1 MPMISEK
8 NFQRK
13 RALNQLYGLLTIIA
27 LVFPPYFMDTFV
39 KAIVFFILFMFYLF
53 VSFFKLGDIITSRCM
68 PLKPT
73 HFFKMNNLF
82 FRRFQIFCEPLSK
95 RNKIFYCKEKD
106 FYIGVINVFNDKNKV
121 MVIYAPQK
129 KNGFS
134 RKNIKKLID
143 FYRMKEEY
151 HCSNDLGTLLI
162 LSRTRKSISCRLEST
177 YHSDYYQQQK
187 LFYEFMDDSIG
198 NFSNSDK
205 IS

>member
-1 MPMISEK
+1 
-8 NFQRK
+8 
-13 RALNQLYGLLTIIA
+13 
-27 LVFPPYFMDTFV
+27 MDTFV
-39 KAIVFFILFMFYLF
+39 KAIVFFILYTFCLPIPAFN
-53 VSFFKLGDIITSRCM
+53 LGDTITRRCM
-68 PLKPT
+68 PLKPV

-95 RNKIFYCKEKD
+95 KNKIFYCKEKD
-106 FYIGVINVFNDKNKV
+106 FFVGVINVFNDKNKV
-121 MVIYAPQK
+121 MVIYAPKK

-187 LFYEFMDDSIG
+187 LFYEFIDDSIG
-198 NFSNSDK
+198 DFSNSDK

>member
-8 NFQRK
+8 NFQRI
-13 RALNQLYGLLTIIA
+13 RDLNHLYGLLAIIA
-27 LVFPPYFMDTFV
+27 LVFLHYSKDTFV
-39 KAIVFFILFMFYLF
+39 KAIVCFILVTFCFPS
-53 VSFFKLGDIITSRCM
+53 SFFQLGDIITRRCM
-68 PLKPT
+68 PLKPVY
-73 HFFKMNNLF
+73 FFKMNNLF

-95 RNKIFYCKEKD
+95 KNKIFYCKEKD
-106 FYIGVINVFNDKNKV
+106 FFVGVINVFNDKNKV
-121 MVIYAPQK
+121 IVIYAPQK

-162 LSRTRKSISCRLEST
+162 LSRTRKSISCRLESI
-177 YHSDYYQQQK
+177 YRSDYYQQQK

-198 NFSNSDK
+198 DFSNSDK

>member
-13 RALNQLYGLLTIIA
+13 RALNHRYGLLTIIA
-27 LVFPPYFMDTFV
+27 LVFLPYFMDTFV
-39 KAIVFFILFMFYLF
+39 KAIVFFILFVVCFHFLVF
-53 VSFFKLGDIITSRCM
+53 QLGDIITSRCM
-68 PLKPT
+68 PLKPV

-95 RNKIFYCKEKD
+95 KNKIFYCKEKD
-106 FYIGVINVFNDKNKV
+106 FFVGVINVFNDKNKV

-198 NFSNSDK
+198 DFSNSDK

>member
-8 NFQRK
+8 KFKRK
-13 RALNQLYGLLTIIA
+13 KDLNQLYGWLIIIA
-27 LVFPPYFMDTFV
+27 LVFLPYFMDTFV
-39 KAIVFFILFMFYLF
+39 KAIVFFILFVFCLHF
-53 VSFFKLGDIITSRCM
+53 LVFQLGDIITSRCM
-68 PLKPT
+68 PLKPA

-106 FYIGVINVFNDKNKV
+106 FFVGVINVFNDKNKV

-162 LSRTRKSISCRLEST
+162 LSRTRKSISCRLESVS
-177 YHSDYYQQQK
+177 HSDYYNQQK

-198 NFSNSDK
+198 DFSNSDK

>member
-8 NFQRK
+8 KFKRK
-13 RALNQLYGLLTIIA
+13 KDLNQLYGWLIIIA
-27 LVFPPYFMDTFV
+27 LVFLPYIMDTFV
-39 KAIVFFILFMFYLF
+39 KAIVFFILFVFCLHF
-53 VSFFKLGDIITSRCM
+53 LVFQLGDIITSRCM
-68 PLKPT
+68 PLKPA

-106 FYIGVINVFNDKNKV
+106 FFVGVINVFNDKNKV

-162 LSRTRKSISCRLEST
+162 
-177 YHSDYYQQQK
+177 
-187 LFYEFMDDSIG
+187 
-198 NFSNSDK
+198 
-205 IS
+205 

>member
-1 MPMISEK
+1 MISEK
-8 NFQRK
+8 KFKRK
-13 RALNQLYGLLTIIA
+13 KDLNRLYGLLTIIA
-27 LVFPPYFMDTFV
+27 LVFLPFKDTFV
-39 KAIVFFILFMFYLF
+39 KAIVFFILFTFCFPVL
-53 VSFFKLGDIITSRCM
+53 FFKLGDIITSRCM
-68 PLKPT
+68 PLKPA

-106 FYIGVINVFNDKNKV
+106 FFVGVINVFNDKNKV
-121 MVIYAPQK
+121 IVIYAPQK

-143 FYRMKEEY
+143 FYRMNVEY

-162 LSRTRKSISCRLEST
+162 LSRTRKSILCRLESV
-177 YHSDYYQQQK
+177 YHSDYYNQQK